1 MLVKFSV
8 IFISFVLITVLIGY
22 LISSINIFKTS
33 RLFRIFIY
41 VLVIVI
47 ISSICV
53 LLYKD
58 SFNYVGEGNLSGYMS
73 GIHSFW
79 FYIGIRIRKNFRKF
93 NKLYSIKKI
102 IGWLSLLNG
111 VAILLIPEMGMVE
124 EKYSIIDLYICVSY
138 LVFGKVIL
146 KKYPNSEDASSLD
159 QKTAFP
165 IKNTQIFKADK
176 TNLNTFFFGYLPLKL
191 RKLIRVFCIFLVV
204 WWLFYLLD
212 EADLAKSNSNPFVF
226 ILFPVIIFVIA
237 LSSYL
242 IKSFVDKDYE

>member
-73 GIHSFW
+73 WIHSFW

-111 VAILLIPEMGMVE
+111 LAILLIPEMGMD
-124 EKYSIIDLYICVSY
+124 SIIDLYICVSY

-226 ILFPVIIFVIA
+226 ILSPVIIFVIA

-242 IKSFVDKDYE
+242 IKSFVDKDSE